1 MSSLDTP
8 LLSGSNN
15 NNNVSTGGGGG
26 GVTITSSS
34 SSTAIPSAA
43 LIPLPARRALTQ
55 KGVAGALG
63 GQGLNA
69 ASAHHSAADTRR
81 RRDAASAATAAAVAR
96 PPKRPVPVGVSPP
109 TTSEQGRENEELV
122 MAEHVMAFCLSAGF
136 SEQLPS
142 LLEQKFGRRVTWNA
156 HREALYMP
164 FASTHQPP
172 TPTNVPARATP
183 QSVGKAPR
191 VRDAVNETAAAA
203 ATTSERNNRTLP
215 PRSPSR
221 TNSKESFVA
230 EGLRSIRV
238 DGDNAT
244 TPLVVG
250 TPGADADEHHEPMMY
265 YTRNVDG
272 TEDPTAAEAAAN
284 ARQAALEA
292 MNEMNEMNG
301 EEEEEFD
308 APAFSFARNPD
319 AVGSFVPAAVDER
332 AIIFFEFGVV
342 LFWGVTR
349 DEAANYLQEI
359 VEPCALDPF
368 HARFVETDELV
379 VRYNKEDKD
388 EDAGSTVAGS
398 ATAAEGSEE
407 DGDAA
412 SEAPVCELKDDVVLL
427 SLNLRGDTAT
437 RMAIGYALAQS
448 TRLSVFEEQ
457 LWETATRL
465 RMLPVE
471 LNLTGH
477 VQMSRRELS
486 KFIGS
491 LYVQRSS
498 LAMLRHSL
506 DKPEYFWSAS
516 DVVSRLYTDVA
527 AYLEMDNRLEALNRR
542 MDVVNDTLTML
553 RDQQN
558 HWHGERLEWIVILLI
573 LIEVVVG
580 VIQLLSSFGYLGG
593 KGGG

>member
-8 LLSGSNN
+8 LLSNN
-15 NNNVSTGGGGG
+15 AGGGGG
-26 GVTITSSS
+26 GGGGPPSSAGVS
-34 SSTAIPSAA
+34 LNAGALNAGALNAAVGPIPSPAA
-43 LIPLPARRALTQ
+43 AFIPLPARRALTSM
-55 KGVAGALG
+55 GVAGALGGALG

-183 QSVGKAPR
+183 QSIG
-191 VRDAVNETAAAA
+191 
-203 ATTSERNNRTLP
+203 RNNRTLP

-250 TPGADADEHHEPMMY
+250 TPGADADEHEPMMY

-379 VRYNKEDKD
+379 VRYKEDNKD

>member
-1 MSSLDTP
+1 
-8 LLSGSNN
+8 
-15 NNNVSTGGGGG
+15 
-26 GVTITSSS
+26 
-34 SSTAIPSAA
+34 
-43 LIPLPARRALTQ
+43 
-55 KGVAGALG
+55 
-63 GQGLNA
+63 
-69 ASAHHSAADTRR
+69 
-81 RRDAASAATAAAVAR
+81 
-96 PPKRPVPVGVSPP
+96 
-109 TTSEQGRENEELV
+109 

-183 QSVGKAPR
+183 QSIG
-191 VRDAVNETAAAA
+191 
-203 ATTSERNNRTLP
+203 RNNRTLP

-250 TPGADADEHHEPMMY
+250 TPGADADEHEPMMY

-379 VRYNKEDKD
+379 VRYKEDNKD